1 MCKYGVSS
9 GLCFLVFGL
18 NTGKY
23 RPEKTPYSDTFQ
35 RITGNR
41 FDQKLGELAQGNSIE
56 FG

>member
-1 MCKYGVSS
+1 MCKYGVFY
-9 GLCFLVFGL
+9 GLSFLVFGL

-41 FDQKLGELAQGNSIE
+41 FDQKLGGLAQANSIE
-56 FG
+56 FS